1 VTTVDARLDQLRGS
15 APPLS
20 YTART
25 VAALAANPGCNRRA
39 VLDAAGADKAKIA
52 AHAGFP
58 QQSGASQ
65 SPFALRRG
73 AVFEAQAKAG
83 GGADLIRLL
92 REKVG
97 LPLPEVSHT
106 VLESVGGNTDREIR
120 WRRTRALLLRA
131 ARHPDQAGTLYDHP
145 MLRLEVGGH
154 LAYLEPD
161 VIAFQAAGRFHV
173 IEIKS
178 FALID
183 GQADEESV
191 SAAALQAAVYILA
204 LQDLLVAESLPAAA
218 VSTDAILVTPENF
231 SPQATATFLDV
242 RKQVSIVRRQLARIS
257 RIPALIDDLPPG
269 VTFDLAPQPDG
280 SHARPHGELAKAL
293 ESVDARYQPR
303 CLKTCEL
310 AAFCRDEA
318 RAAGAIAV
326 LGSAARDDLGGLDT
340 IGTALALARGT
351 REPSADQAD
360 IARALRHARSVASAL
375 EGGAA

>member
-1 VTTVDARLDQLRGS
+1 MTSVDARLDQLRGS
-15 APPLS
+15 VPPLS

-25 VAALAANPGCNRRA
+25 VAALAANPGCSRRA

-52 AHAGFP
+52 ECAGFP

-73 AVFEAQAKAG
+73 AVFEAEVKSG
-83 GGADLIRLL
+83 GGADVIRLL
-92 REKVG
+92 REKAG
-97 LPLPEVSHT
+97 LPLPEVSHA
-106 VLESVGGNTDREIR
+106 VLEEVGGSADLELR

-131 ARHPDQAGTLYDHP
+131 ARHPDDAGTLYDHP
-145 MLRLEVGGH
+145 MLRLEIGGH
-154 LAYLEPD
+154 RAYLEPD

-173 IEIKS
+173 IEVKS

-191 SAAALQAAVYILA
+191 QAAALQAAVYIIA
-204 LQDLLVAESLPAAA
+204 LQDLFAAESVPAGI
-218 VSTDAILVTPENF
+218 VSTDAILVTPEDF
-231 SPQATATFLDV
+231 TPRATAAFLDV
-242 RKQVSIVRRQLARIS
+242 RKQIAILRRQLARMA
-257 RIPALIDDLPPG
+257 RIGILLEGLPPG
-269 VTFDLAPQPDG
+269 LTLDLRLGPDG
-280 SHARPHGELAKAL
+280 TPGRPRSEIAAAL
-293 ESVDARYQPR
+293 EAIDARYVPR

-318 RAAGAIAV
+318 RAAGAVSV
-326 LGSAARDDLGGLDT
+326 LGAAARDDLGGLDT

-351 REPSADQAD
+351 RQPSADQAD
-360 IARALRHARSVASAL
+360 ITWALRHAMSIASAL